1 MDTDLSSNR
10 CASPLEEYEVPTRHS
25 DLCFEDGN
33 LSIVTGRQYFIV
45 HRGLLSRHSQALQQ
59 RIESIKVGEDR
70 LLEGLAVL
78 HLDDSPDDLAHFLR
92 ALYG

>member
-45 HRGLLSRHSQALQQ
+45 HRGILCRHSQILQKQ
-59 RIESIKVGEDR
+59 IDSTRSCGDR

-78 HLDDSPDDLAHFLR
+78 YLDDSPEDVAYFLQ